1 MSPVDFGACMI
12 KLKMTGG
19 DGCLP
24 QGSMMEARLSLPM
37 TLFPFLT
44 FPNQKTNLIPTLRM
58 GRPHRM
64 LGLGLYISWLFVW
77 HPAPYLSLDK
87 ICSCVFIHD
96 YQINV
101 TLAFCW
107 LSVYMLLRIV
117 CIEFRRSYW
126 LILYSHSS
134 LQSERFWNKTLHLS
148 KWNRNLFHLQR
159 HYSRFL
165 SFTISYII
173 ITFRPSLTGIVDSY
187 LKIWLIIFPSI
198 ERLWR
203 HCSGEN
209 IYTVFKTE
217 A

>member
-101 TLAFCW
+101 TSFLWRSADFLFTCFWELCVLSLGGHIGWFCI
-107 LSVYMLLRIV
+107 LTHPCSLNDFETKH
-117 CIEFRRSYW
+117 CIYPSGIETCFIYRDITLVS
-126 LILYSHSS
+126 SHS
-134 LQSERFWNKTLHLS
+134 
-148 KWNRNLFHLQR
+148 LFP
-159 HYSRFL
+159 
-165 SFTISYII
+165 T
-173 ITFRPSLTGIVDSY
+173 
-187 LKIWLIIFPSI
+187 
-198 ERLWR
+198 
-203 HCSGEN
+203 
-209 IYTVFKTE
+209 
-217 A
+217 